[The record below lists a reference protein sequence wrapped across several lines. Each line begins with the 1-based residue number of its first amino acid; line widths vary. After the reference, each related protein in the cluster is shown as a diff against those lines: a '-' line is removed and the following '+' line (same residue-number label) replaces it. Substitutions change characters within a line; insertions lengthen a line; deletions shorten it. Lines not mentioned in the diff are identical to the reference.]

1 MKIIGAVILCVLWGG
16 CLLWLSPVCAAAAA
30 RYPQSISQDY
40 MAGLATEKIEQ
51 ALAAAQETR
60 RHELRLVRQPQA
72 MRLPAGQ
79 LICEVELPHGLNF
92 SGQTPVVI
100 KAYVDDQFYRQ
111 AVLYYQVRLYA
122 PVLVATHDLQLERA
136 LTAADVKCEER
147 CLENAQ
153 AEYLTDVKELGD
165 SVPIRFIKGGTLI
178 TRNMLTTPIVVQSGA
193 PVKLVTQLNGVAVQ
207 TEGVAMQR
215 GRRGAIIR
223 VRNAR
228 SGKVLR
234 GRVIDATTVEIAN

>member
-1 MKIIGAVILCVLWGG
+1 M
-16 CLLWLSPVCAAAAA
+16 
-30 RYPQSISQDY
+30 
-40 MAGLATEKIEQ
+40 
-51 ALAAAQETR
+51 
-60 RHELRLVRQPQA
+60 
-72 MRLPAGQ
+72 
-79 LICEVELPHGLNF
+79 
-92 SGQTPVVI
+92 
-100 KAYVDDQFYRQ
+100 
-111 AVLYYQVRLYA
+111 
-122 PVLVATHDLQLERA
+122 LVATHDLQLERA

-234 GRVIDATTVEIAN
+234 GKVIDATTVEIAN